1 MNENIVNQI
10 TLDCLINEKHKSLKK
25 NVKINKKDKKF
36 YRKRILN
43 LTRELLLT
51 KKDKDIGQSNET
63 NETKETNETIDDNK
77 INDFIDFTINPDLL
91 NAFNNYV
98 KACIQNFKTIDK
110 NDIIQEDYKD
120 ININL
125 LNDLDI
131 SETLQHDHNIQDHY
145 IIENNK
151 LFMRSIKTKP
161 SLDSFVKYTCKRQE
175 DEIILPKIREI
186 NLDEPTLRI
195 KGIRKK
201 EKENN
206 INIIYD
212 ENKKK

>member
-1 MNENIVNQI
+1 MTENIVHQI
-10 TLDCLINEKHKSLKK
+10 TLDCLINREIYDKHNTTIK
-25 NVKINKKDKKF
+25 NMKINKKDKKF

-51 KKDKDIGQSNET
+51 KKDNNT
-63 NETKETNETIDDNK
+63 NETSDINN
-77 INDFIDFTINPDLL
+77 INDIIETTVTPDLL
-91 NAFNNYV
+91 VSFNNYV

-110 NDIIQEDYKD
+110 NDILQEDYKD
-120 ININL
+120 INMNL
-125 LNDLDI
+125 LNNLDI
-131 SETLQHDHNIQDHY
+131 PETLQHDHNLQ
-145 IIENNK
+145 ETSNNNNM

-186 NLDEPTLRI
+186 NLDEPTLRN